1 MIRILYRE
9 GNNGARGAVPVDA
22 TLEQLPD
29 LLARCQAQGGL
40 LWVDARQATSDEA
53 SPEYAAEHAEI
64 ERVLR
69 DVFAFHPLAVDDALI
84 ETHVPKLD
92 DWDTYL
98 YLVLHAVIYEPD
110 LDQVD
115 TRELDIF
122 LGRNYL
128 VTYHVEDIPA
138 LEHEWRALQR
148 DERHSRRGVDYLLY
162 ELCDAI
168 AADYLPCIDAIDEA
182 LDKVQD
188 EMFERQAPGI
198 LQNAFRIKRAV
209 AHLRRI
215 LNPQREVLNKLA
227 RDDFDVIDDRDR
239 IYFRDVYDHYV
250 RMADL
255 NESLRD
261 IASGVLESYLSVTAN
276 RTNQVMKALTIIT
289 TLFMP
294 LSFITG
300 LFGMNFFGGSYEV
313 NLAVNPAALFGIT
326 LAVMAAIPVAM
337 IWTIRKRGW
346 W

>member
-1 MIRILYRE
+1 MIRILYRD
-9 GNNGARGAVPVDA
+9 GLNGAKTTVPVEA
-22 TLEQLPD
+22 TIDQLPD
-29 LLARCQAQGGL
+29 LLARCQTHGGV
-40 LWVDARQATSDEA
+40 LWVDARQACQDEA

-69 DVFAFHPLAVDDALI
+69 DVFAFHPLAVDDALT

-98 YLVLHAVIYEPD
+98 YLVLHAVVYEPD
-110 LDQVD
+110 LARVD
-115 TRELDIF
+115 TREVDVF
-122 LGRNYL
+122 FGRDYL

-138 LEHEWRALQR
+138 LEREWRAVQR
-148 DERHSRRGVDYLLY
+148 DERHSRRGADFTLY

-168 AADYLPCIDAIDEA
+168 ASDYLPCIDAIDEA
-182 LDKVQD
+182 LDQAQD
-188 EMFERQAPGI
+188 AIFERPATGV
-198 LQNAFRIKRAV
+198 LEDAFRIKRAV
-209 AHLRRI
+209 ARLRRI

-227 RDDFDVIDDRDR
+227 RDDYDMIDDRDR

-261 IASGVLESYLSVTAN
+261 IAGGVLESYLSVTAN
-276 RTNQVMKALTIIT
+276 RTNEVMKALTIIT

-313 NLAVNPAALFGIT
+313 DLPVNRAVLFAVTAAMIVTIPA
-326 LAVMAAIPVAM
+326 VM